1 MATEDITGTE
11 GFDPYNCSIEELKE
25 KIEEL
30 NDKVGFYETQQLAIK
45 KFINS
50 VYGATAS
57 AYFIGFN
64 PNVAEA
70 ITLQGQH
77 LNHYSEIAV
86 NEYFKGPFQKNTELH
101 KALGIKTEDTYN
113 LDISKGKLQPLQ
125 PLTGPEFKYLNGET
139 ESLVVAG
146 DTDSVSGDTII
157 YVNGQQ
163 KTMADAWNDM
173 KIANKDVALKLSNG
187 HLLVVPNNNEMT
199 RSYDPRIEKVVD
211 TPIRY
216 ISRHTVRKQ
225 KWVLTTKSGKKV
237 EVTNDHSLMV
247 MRDGRLVEIKPY
259 QINPKTDKVVT
270 LKNGRKNS

>member
-1 MATEDITGTE
+1 MVEDITGTE
-11 GFDPYNCSIEELKE
+11 GFDPHNCSIEELKE
-25 KIEEL
+25 KVEML

-86 NEYFKGPFQKNTELH
+86 NDYFKGPFQQDTELH
-101 KALGIKTEDTYN
+101 KALGIKTEDTYT
-113 LDISKGKLQPLQ
+113 LDIGKGKLQVLN

-146 DTDSVSGDTII
+146 DTDSVSGDTLI
-157 YVNGQQ
+157 YLNGEEI
-163 KTMADAWNDM
+163 TIEDAWE
-173 KIANKDVALKLSNG
+173 AVKLMNHDTAFKLTNG
-187 HLLVVPNNNEMT
+187 HLVVPGNGITT
-199 RSYDPRIEKVVD
+199 RTYDPVEEKVVD
-211 TPIRY
+211 CPMRY
-216 ISRHTVRKQ
+216 ISKHKVKKKA
-225 KWVLTTKSGKKV
+225 KWVLTTKSGKTV

-247 MRDGRLVEIKPY
+247 MRDGRLIEVKPH
-259 QINPKTDKVVT
+259 QVNKRTDKIVT
-270 LKNGRKNS
+270 LKGA